1 MRKKPVFFTLSLC
14 HFVTFLQEVLMKRV
28 ILSVTALSLAF
39 LLSSSA
45 CAQSDSAAAPKP
57 ASKSAKVAKAE
68 KSTPAAPAKT
78 ASVAKAGGDTLVIIA
93 RVTEI
98 PGKFASNDLYNYVYI
113 MKYRVLS
120 VVKGAYKPQEILV
133 GHYNPLIPRAQIK
146 DAMKK
151 NVAGNVEKFEVGGKQ
166 KLWLVT
172 PIDKVWKDAVDDE
185 YSDSDLGK
193 YYALKAD
200 IAQ

>member
-1 MRKKPVFFTLSLC
+1 
-14 HFVTFLQEVLMKRV
+14 MKRLMTGV
-28 ILSVTALSLAF
+28 FAFSFALMLSF
-39 LLSSSA
+39 SA
-45 CAQSDSAAAPKP
+45 CAQSDSAAAAKP
-57 ASKSAKVAKAE
+57 APKSAKTVKAE
-68 KSTPAAPAKT
+68 KASPAAAAKT
-78 ASVAKAGGDTLVIIA
+78 TPTKASGDTLVLIA
-93 RVTEI
+93 RITEI
-98 PGKFASNDLYNYVYI
+98 PGKFASNDLYNYVYV

-151 NVAGNVEKFEVGGKQ
+151 NVAGTVEKFEVGGKQ

-172 PIDKVWKDAVDDE
+172 PIEKVWKDAVDDE

-193 YYALKAD
+193 YYAVRAD
-200 IAQ
+200 IVQ

>member
-1 MRKKPVFFTLSLC
+1 
-14 HFVTFLQEVLMKRV
+14 MKRLLVCFSAAV
-28 ILSVTALSLAF
+28 IGASLVF
-39 LLSSSA
+39 SA
-45 CAQSDSAAAPKP
+45 CAQTDST
-57 ASKSAKVAKAE
+57 ASKKAAVKTSKTAPAASEKTAPPAAQKTSAPAATAKKETAAVPAASAK
-68 KSTPAAPAKT
+68 
-78 ASVAKAGGDTLVIIA
+78 ASGDTLVVVA

-120 VVKGAYKPQEILV
+120 VVKGAYKAQDILV
-133 GHYNPLIPRAQIK
+133 GHYNPLIPRAQVK

-151 NVAGNVEKFEVGGKQ
+151 NVAGNVEKFEVGGKH

-172 PIDKVWKDAVDDE
+172 PIDKIWKDAVDDE

-193 YYALKAD
+193 YYAVRAD
-200 IAQ
+200 VAQ

>member
-1 MRKKPVFFTLSLC
+1 
-14 HFVTFLQEVLMKRV
+14 MKRLLVCFSAAV
-28 ILSVTALSLAF
+28 IGVSLVF
-39 LLSSSA
+39 SA
-45 CAQSDSAAAPKP
+45 CAQTDSTASKKAAVKTSKTAPAASEKAAPP
-57 ASKSAKVAKAE
+57 AAQKTSAPAATAKKETAAVPAASAK
-68 KSTPAAPAKT
+68 TT
-78 ASVAKAGGDTLVIIA
+78 GDTLVVIA

-120 VVKGAYKPQEILV
+120 VMKGAYKAQDILV

-151 NVAGNVEKFEVGGKQ
+151 NVAGNLEKFEVGGKH

-193 YYALKAD
+193 YYAVRAD
-200 IAQ
+200 VAQ

>member
-1 MRKKPVFFTLSLC
+1 
-14 HFVTFLQEVLMKRV
+14 MKRLLVCFSAAV
-28 ILSVTALSLAF
+28 IGVSLVF
-39 LLSSSA
+39 SA
-45 CAQSDSAAAPKP
+45 CAQTDSTASKKAAVKT
-57 ASKSAKVAKAE
+57 SKSA
-68 KSTPAAPAKT
+68 PAASEKAAQQAAQKTSPAKT
-78 ASVAKAGGDTLVIIA
+78 AAATAKKETAAAPAAKGAGDTLVVIA
-93 RVTEI
+93 RITEI

-120 VVKGAYKPQEILV
+120 VLKGAYKAQDILV

-151 NVAGNVEKFEVGGKQ
+151 NVSGNVEKFEAGAKH

-193 YYALKAD
+193 YYAVRAD
-200 IAQ
+200 VAQ

>member
-1 MRKKPVFFTLSLC
+1 
-14 HFVTFLQEVLMKRV
+14 MKRV
-28 ILSVTALSLAF
+28 LVCVSSVLIGISLVM
-39 LLSSSA
+39 SA
-45 CAQSDSAAAPKP
+45 CAQTDSTASKKAAVKTSKSVPAASEKAAP
-57 ASKSAKVAKAE
+57 
-68 KSTPAAPAKT
+68 PAAQKTLPAKT
-78 ASVAKAGGDTLVIIA
+78 APVATAKKETAAAPAASAKASGDTLVVVA

-120 VVKGAYKPQEILV
+120 VVKGAYKAQDILV
-133 GHYNPLIPRAQIK
+133 GHYNPLIPRAQVK

-151 NVAGNVEKFEVGGKQ
+151 NVAGNVEKFEVGGKH

-193 YYALKAD
+193 YYAVRAD
-200 IAQ
+200 IVP

>member
-1 MRKKPVFFTLSLC
+1 
-14 HFVTFLQEVLMKRV
+14 MKRLLV
-28 ILSVTALSLAF
+28 CVSSVLIGISLVM
-39 LLSSSA
+39 SA
-45 CAQSDSAAAPKP
+45 CAQTDSTASKKAAVKTSKSVPTASEKAAPQEAQKTSPVKTAPAATAKKGTAAAP
-57 ASKSAKVAKAE
+57 AAKGA
-68 KSTPAAPAKT
+68 
-78 ASVAKAGGDTLVIIA
+78 GDTLVVIA
-93 RVTEI
+93 RITEI

-120 VVKGAYKPQEILV
+120 VVKGVYKPQEILV

-151 NVAGNVEKFEVGGKQ
+151 NVAGNVEKFEVGGKH

-193 YYALKAD
+193 YYAVRAD
-200 IAQ
+200 VAQ